1 MRLVGASNGF
11 IRGPLLMEGALHAII
26 GSLLAVGVLELLRNL
41 ALPKLQ
47 AALKFLTFDASLQTF
62 MMIYAALVIAG
73 LVIGLIG
80 SALAMRR
87 YLKV

>member
-1 MRLVGASNGF
+1 
-11 IRGPLLMEGALHAII
+11 
-26 GSLLAVGVLELLRNL
+26 
-41 ALPKLQ
+41 
-47 AALKFLTFDASLQTF
+47 

>member
-1 MRLVGASNGF
+1 MLVTF
-11 IRGPLLMEGALHAII
+11 
-26 GSLLAVGVLELLRNL
+26 
-41 ALPKLQ
+41 LPI
-47 AALKFLTFDASLQTF
+47 DIPMQTF
-62 MMIYAALVIAG
+62 LMIYLLLGAAG

>member
-1 MRLVGASNGF
+1 M
-11 IRGPLLMEGALHAII
+11 II
-26 GSLLAVGVLELLRNL
+26 CWRSL
-41 ALPKLQ
+41 
-47 AALKFLTFDASLQTF
+47 
-62 MMIYAALVIAG
+62 IAG

>member
-1 MRLVGASNGF
+1 
-11 IRGPLLMEGALHAII
+11 
-26 GSLLAVGVLELLRNL
+26 
-41 ALPKLQ
+41 
-47 AALKFLTFDASLQTF
+47 

-80 SALAMRR
+80 SALVMRR